1 MKNVVSQSNPS
12 FEELKKSIETDLFWE
27 ELQDIIEVTYA
38 YTSKNGL
45 DFNRTL
51 FQKLVKGDPS
61 SSFEDNITYLEST
74 LLKAQNTL
82 EWKKILA
89 WAYKKELESLP
100 SHPRIQILMGS
111 IDYFL
116 DIVDLTIL
124 WLPFEG
130 EKAGYPHHLSPD
142 EVETRV
148 HQMEEIESRLFW
160 GNIRNDPQE
169 VQRAFVW
176 LRQLYEEEKNNLT
189 PEEQEEFTSYIEQVR
204 SSFSYEIFDEKQVPE
219 AQIEQNMFLEKEIS
233 REAYVKIFETMFAM
247 YGIEKPVLVDER
259 SSIYDW
265 ADALCIPQSDQYATL
280 PLNRVLNLIAHEIET
295 HYVIEKNNAQT
306 LWDFRG
312 WGNLQRE
319 EWLAKTS
326 ERILQGGNL
335 DDIGSWPSIPSLLFG
350 EILDGDTYAR
360 FTELRGKLI
369 GSKNSHGMYLR
380 AKRNYPLHYR
390 GVQHKDTSYNRG
402 EHKVA
407 AFLKNGW
414 EVKDLYVGKVN
425 FDDITQAKSIIASE
439 NPKLTYPLLIG
450 EILKYVLEGHP
461 LKENEFFDFIEKK
474 YPFLDIR
481 SEIAN
486 GSIERLNVATK
497 RKVIQILQ
505 MIKK

>member
-12 FEELKKSIETDLFWE
+12 FEELKKLIETDLFWE

-61 SSFEDNITYLEST
+61 RSFEDNITYLEST

-89 WAYKKELESLP
+89 WSYKKELESLP

-124 WLPFEG
+124 WLPFEWD
-130 EKAGYPHHLSPD
+130 KAGYPHHLSPD

-189 PEEQEEFTSYIEQVR
+189 PEEQEDFTSYIEQVR
-204 SSFSYEIFDEKQVPE
+204 SSFSYEIFDEKQVLE

-233 REAYVKIFETMFAM
+233 REAYVKIFEMMFVV
-247 YGIEKPVLVDER
+247 YGIDKPVLVDER

-265 ADALCIPQSDQYATL
+265 VDALCIPSGDEYATL

-295 HYVIEKNNAQT
+295 HYVIEKIM
-306 LWDFRG
+306 LKLCEIFVDEEIYKERSDWLK
-312 WGNLQRE
+312 LQKE
-319 EWLAKTS
+319 FYK
-326 ERILQGGNL
+326 
-335 DDIGSWPSIPSLLFG
+335 G
-350 EILDGDTYAR
+350 ET
-360 FTELRGKLI
+360 
-369 GSKNSHGMYLR
+369 
-380 AKRNYPLHYR
+380 
-390 GVQHKDTSYNRG
+390 
-402 EHKVA
+402 
-407 AFLKNGW
+407 
-414 EVKDLYVGKVN
+414 
-425 FDDITQAKSIIASE
+425 
-439 NPKLTYPLLIG
+439 
-450 EILKYVLEGHP
+450 
-461 LKENEFFDFIEKK
+461 
-474 YPFLDIR
+474 
-481 SEIAN
+481 
-486 GSIERLNVATK
+486 
-497 RKVIQILQ
+497 
-505 MIKK
+505 